1 MARIQSS
8 MYSCSLLVFALITC
22 DGGGND
28 DDFVDSTTT
37 FGGSHFSG
45 VCFVVVSLSLLSLD
59 LISTLLL
66 FGLLTEF
73 VFVVEP
79 PPLLAAGSL
88 RLYRNLIIII
98 QLFDRKEVFISDHRF
113 RCRLNFG
120 LVVLLSSFF
129 GGRAVSAFLRSIYT
143 HDVYINV
150 YVITARQCAN
160 GLFNILEHRTRLP
173 LLFFFVASRSFKSR
187 YLTH

>member
-1 MARIQSS
+1 

-22 DGGGND
+22 DGGGSGGNED
-28 DDFVDSTTT
+28 DDGDFVDSTTT

-79 PPLLAAGSL
+79 PPLIVAAGSL

-120 LVVLLSSFF
+120 SFF

-150 YVITARQCAN
+150 YVITTRQCAN
-160 GLFNILEHRTRLP
+160 GLFNILEHRTRLLP
-173 LLFFFVASRSFKSR
+173 LLFFFVASRSFKSLS